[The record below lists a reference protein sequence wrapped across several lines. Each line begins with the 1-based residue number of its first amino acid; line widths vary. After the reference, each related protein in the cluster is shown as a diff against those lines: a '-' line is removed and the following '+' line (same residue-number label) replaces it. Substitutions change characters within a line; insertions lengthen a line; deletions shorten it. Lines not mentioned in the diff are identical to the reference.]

1 MGGLGC
7 VSEFIV
13 QPSDGSESRRELSLD
28 AHAFIPPSHCIRLR
42 AASFDIHGGELQVA
56 AAGVC
61 SAGGVSEADPG
72 SVCCAGWGPTG
83 TDGWD
88 PSQVAQP

>member
-28 AHAFIPPSHCIRLR
+28 AHAFIPPLIAFVFGQRALISTAGSSRLL
-42 AASFDIHGGELQVA
+42 LQV
-56 AAGVC
+56 
-61 SAGGVSEADPG
+61 
-72 SVCCAGWGPTG
+72 SVLQGEYLKPTPAWCAVLDGDRLGR
-83 TDGWD
+83 TDGI
-88 PSQVAQP
+88 PPR